1 MCQKAMSWVVD
12 EKIVL
17 CIRSWLKGQ
26 KVQSSTMYDDDIEE
40 DDEFELYPPNPVSTS
55 LGEVAPNFST
65 SHSERE
71 QTRSWS

>member
-1 MCQKAMSWVVD
+1 VR
-12 EKIVL
+12 
-17 CIRSWLKGQ
+17 IRSWWKIQ
-26 KVQSSTMYDDDIEE
+26 RFEVDNEDVEE
-40 DDEFELYPPNPVSTS
+40 DDEFELYPSNPVSTS